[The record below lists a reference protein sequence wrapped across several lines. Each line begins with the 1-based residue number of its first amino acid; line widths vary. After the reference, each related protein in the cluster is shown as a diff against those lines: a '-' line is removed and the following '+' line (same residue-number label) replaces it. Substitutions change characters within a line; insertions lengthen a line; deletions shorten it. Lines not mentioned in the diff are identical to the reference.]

1 MSDWNESSRI
11 RKDFRR
17 SHDGPE
23 VPKGHK
29 GVAKKKAGTSKSQK
43 RRRWCQ
49 GKVGKEHRVTV
60 SIKAPYYNSAE
71 CSVCHMTEYR
81 LPIEALAQVF
91 PRAQMYVDYHEL
103 CKEFGHTYKV
113 CEVGGGTWFRR
124 SVRVCEVCGKSPDL
138 WGWGDVDKQ
147 YPA

>member
-11 RKDFRR
+11 RKDFRH

-23 VPKGHK
+23 VPRGHK
-29 GVAKKKAGTSKSQK
+29 SVAKKKTGTSKSK
-43 RRRWCQ
+43 RRRRWCQ
-49 GKVGKEHRVTV
+49 GKVGKEHQL
-60 SIKAPYYNSAE
+60 SLIGYPYTYAK
-71 CSVCHMTEYR
+71 CDVCNMTEYR
-81 LPIEALAQVF
+81 LPIEALAQVY

-138 WGWGDVDKQ
+138 WSWEDVDKQ
-147 YPA
+147 YPV

>member
-11 RKDFRR
+11 RKDFRQ

-23 VPKGHK
+23 VPRGYRAVSADKK
-29 GVAKKKAGTSKSQK
+29 RKKKSKDLC
-43 RRRWCQ
+43 R
-49 GKVGKEHRVTV
+49 GGKEHDVHLVTNGWYWF
-60 SIKAPYYNSAE
+60 AR

-81 LPIEALAQVF
+81 LPIEALAQVY

-138 WGWGDVDKQ
+138 WSWGDVDKQ
-147 YPA
+147 YPV

>member
-11 RKDFRR
+11 RKDFRH

-23 VPKGHK
+23 VPRGHRA
-29 GVAKKKAGTSKSQK
+29 VAADKKRKKNKKVSH
-43 RRRWCQ
+43 RWCREV
-49 GKVGKEHRVTV
+49 GVEHKVIIIGHYFERAV
-60 SIKAPYYNSAE
+60 
-71 CSVCHMTEYR
+71 CSVCGMTDWK
-81 LPIEALAQVF
+81 LPVEALAQVYE
-91 PRAQMYVDYHEL
+91 RARHYVEYHQL

-138 WGWGDVDKQ
+138 WSWEDVDKQ
-147 YPA
+147 YPI

>member
-11 RKDFRR
+11 RKDFRH

-23 VPKGHK
+23 VPRGYRSVSADKK
-29 GVAKKKAGTSKSQK
+29 RKKKSKDLC
-43 RRRWCQ
+43 RG
-49 GKVGKEHRVTV
+49 GKAHDVHLVTNGWGWF
-60 SIKAPYYNSAE
+60 AR
-71 CSVCHMTEYR
+71 CSVCHTHEYN
-81 LPIEALAQVF
+81 LPLEALAQVY

-138 WGWGDVDKQ
+138 WSWEDVDKQ
-147 YPA
+147 YPV